1 MPTNIKNINNKKLD
15 VINNDIF
22 SRIIYGVR
30 LGAAKAHAEHKR
42 LGIPIAIW
50 KNGKIVHIPP
60 EKITVPKEFEYLLK
74 NA

>member
-1 MPTNIKNINNKKLD
+1 MPNKIKNFD
-15 VINNDIF
+15 NDLFAKID
-22 SRIIYGVR
+22 YGVR

-74 NA
+74 GT